1 MEKLAIGML
10 LGGVIGAL
18 AVTNSRKVHA
28 LVKKGQD
35 EVLTRIDD
43 IVDEKLGEMEKQ
55 TNKEKPKKRAA
66 KKTEQKA

>member
-10 LGGVIGAL
+10 LGGIVGAL
-18 AVTNSRKVHA
+18 AVTNRRKMHA

-43 IVDEKLGEMEKQ
+43 IVEEKLGDMDKKSE
-55 TNKEKPKKRAA
+55 TKPTKKRAA
-66 KKTEQKA
+66 KKA

>member
-43 IVDEKLGEMEKQ
+43 IVDEKLGELEK
-55 TNKEKPKKRAA
+55 KSEKPKKRAA

>member
-18 AVTNSRKVHA
+18 AVTNSRKVQA

-35 EVLTRIDD
+35 EVINRIDE
-43 IVDEKLGEMEKQ
+43 IVDEKLEEMDKKDSEQ
-55 TNKEKPKKRAA
+55 KPKKRAA
-66 KKTEQKA
+66 KKAEQKA

>member
-18 AVTNSRKVHA
+18 VVTNNRKVHA

-35 EVLTRIDD
+35 EMLTRIDD
-43 IVDEKLGEMEKQ
+43 VVNEKLDELDKKIEQ
-55 TNKEKPKKRAA
+55 PKPKKRAA
-66 KKTEQKA
+66 KKTVQKA

>member
-10 LGGVIGAL
+10 LGGIVGAL
-18 AVTNSRKVHA
+18 AVTNSRKMHA

-43 IVDEKLGEMEKQ
+43 IVEEKLGDMDKKSETKQ
-55 TNKEKPKKRAA
+55 PKKRAA
-66 KKTEQKA
+66 KKA

>member
-10 LGGVIGAL
+10 LGGIVGAL
-18 AVTNSRKVHA
+18 AVTNSRKMHA

-43 IVDEKLGEMEKQ
+43 IVEEKLGDMDKKSE
-55 TNKEKPKKRAA
+55 TKPTKKRAA
-66 KKTEQKA
+66 KKA

>member
-10 LGGVIGAL
+10 LGGIVGAL
-18 AVTNSRKVHA
+18 AVTNSRKMHA

-43 IVDEKLGEMEKQ
+43 VVEEKLGDMDKKSETKQ
-55 TNKEKPKKRAA
+55 PKKRAA
-66 KKTEQKA
+66 KKA

>member
-10 LGGVIGAL
+10 LGGIVGAL
-18 AVTNSRKVHA
+18 AVTNSRKVQA

-43 IVDEKLGEMEKQ
+43 IVEEKLGEMDKKADEQ
-55 TNKEKPKKRAA
+55 KPKKRAA
-66 KKTEQKA
+66 KKAEQKA

>member
-43 IVDEKLGEMEKQ
+43 IVDEKLGELDKKSSQ
-55 TNKEKPKKRAA
+55 EKPKKRAA
-66 KKTEQKA
+66 KKAE